1 MASKHLV
8 VTEAPRLQNLEP
20 LDRVYSGCSV
30 PKQPFILKT
39 QTYRASASALPAG
52 ERRRRD
58 LAFRA
63 GAVGRLPEVLL
74 YVPESGKDSP

>member
-1 MASKHLV
+1 MPSKDLV
-8 VTEAPRLQNLEP
+8 VTEAPRLQKLEP
-20 LDRVYSGCSV
+20 FDRFYSGYSV
-30 PKQPFILKT
+30 PNQPFILKT

-58 LAFRA
+58 LGFRA
-63 GAVGRLPEVLL
+63 GAVGRLPDFLL